1 MDRFWLQWSRRERLL
16 LILLIVA
23 VLCAVGFF
31 VMGHRAPSGEQLPL
45 SSMPAPAGNTPAS
58 TQVALQGNSAV
69 QSTSAPQQSTSESV
83 SEQSSVVKVDV
94 KGAVAHPGVYSLQP
108 DDRIEGALQ
117 AAGGATSKA
126 ALDSVNLA
134 QRLSDGM
141 VIRVPAKG
149 EKDVQTIA
157 LPVTETPGTNREA
170 APGSSSAVVS
180 SKTTEKPTQSTKV
193 NINTADAS
201 ALETLSGIGPAK
213 AAAILAYRQEHG
225 PFRSVDD
232 LLDVSGIGPKVLD
245 QIRDA
250 IVLQ

>member
-31 VMGHRAPSGEQLPL
+31 VMGHRPPSGEPFPL
-45 SSMPAPAGNTPAS
+45 SSMPAPSGNTP
-58 TQVALQGNSAV
+58 QVASQGSAAV
-69 QSTSAPQQSTSESV
+69 QSTSVTQQSIPNPV
-83 SEQSSVVKVDV
+83 SDQPTVVKVDV
-94 KGAVAHPGVYSLQP
+94 KGAVAHPGVYALQP

-126 ALDSVNLA
+126 ALDNVNLA

-141 VIRVPAKG
+141 VIRVPVKG
-149 EKDVQTIA
+149 EKAVQTVA
-157 LPVTETPGTNREA
+157 LPVTETPDTRSGASPEA
-170 APGSSSAVVS
+170 PSAAVP
-180 SKTTEKPTQSTKV
+180 SKAAEKPAQGAKV
-193 NINTADAS
+193 NVNTADAS
-201 ALETLSGIGPAK
+201 ALEALSGIGPAK
-213 AAAILAYRQEHG
+213 AAAIVAYRQEHG
-225 PFRSVDD
+225 PFRNVDD

-250 IVLQ
+250 IVLW